1 MEEEG
6 KIIDV
11 RSKNVVI
18 TAKVIGDG
26 KITIPKAD
34 REYLNIK
41 IGDMIRVQILEVIK
55 SDKKMKDD

>member
-1 MEEEG
+1 M
-6 KIIDV
+6 